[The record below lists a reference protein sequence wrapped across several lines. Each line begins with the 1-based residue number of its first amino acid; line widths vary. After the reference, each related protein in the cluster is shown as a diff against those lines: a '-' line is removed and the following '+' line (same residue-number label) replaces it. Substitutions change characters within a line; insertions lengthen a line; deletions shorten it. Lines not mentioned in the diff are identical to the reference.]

1 MTSGH
6 IAHNCRIG
14 NRTVI
19 ASCALVAGHAVIE
32 DDAFISGG
40 VVIHQY
46 SRIGRL
52 AMIAGNTSRQQ
63 ATRRRI
69 SSMPAITSKPRD
81 STWWASGSAPDSP

>member
-19 ASCALVAGHAVIE
+19 ASCALVAGHVEVE
-32 DDAFISGG
+32 DEAFISGG

-52 AMIAGNTSRQQ
+52 AMIGGNTRVNSDC
-63 ATRRRI
+63 RRYFLYAGYQRGGQGAE
-69 SSMPAITSKPRD
+69 PA
-81 STWWASGSAPDSP
+81 WA